1 MSADPL
7 LPAYFI
13 LGSDRPKVRRAV
25 ARLRGRFPAESVEH
39 LTADAVSG
47 ADAVAVC
54 NAIGLFGDDGARLVL
69 VEGVERWVGED
80 VEEVVGYLASPVETN
95 VLALVAEGAPRT
107 TALADA
113 VGSAGKVLRYDAPK
127 PRDLP
132 GWVRAEFERR
142 GSPVDADTAR
152 ALVEIVGDDVTELA
166 SEIDKVVDVVGRRAR
181 SGDGRSRASQ
191 SARGTRSCGRSR
203 TRGARATSPG
213 VLAACEAI
221 LEGRGKEPFAVASAL
236 ASSVG
241 RVRAAQAMAEEGLG
255 AAEVAKRLRIKD
267 YPARKA
273 LGHAKNFTRD
283 ELDTAIVRLAELD
296 AALKGASRLG
306 AELQLERA
314 LLELDGDA
322 SPGGGSP
329 RDADELG
336 LKPARRDAR
345 PATSCAPPCSDGARR
360 AQRPGRA
367 SGRAPRARRR
377 SGRRRR
383 LRPRSRAA
391 CRASSRS
398 SASGGSRPAGGPH
411 SGRDAPVA

>member
-1 MSADPL
+1 VSAEPL
-7 LPAYFI
+7 LPAYFL

-39 LTADAVSG
+39 LTADAASG
-47 ADAVAVC
+47 ADAVAAC

-69 VEGVERWVGED
+69 IEGVERWVAED
-80 VEEVVGYLASPVETN
+80 VEAVVAYLSAPVETN

-107 TALADA
+107 TTLVEA

-142 GSPVDADTAR
+142 GAPVDVDTAR

-166 SEIDKVVDVVGRRAR
+166 SEIDKIVTWSAGEPIGRREVESLAV
-181 SGDGRSRASQ
+181 SAGDTFVWALTD
-191 SARGTRSCGRSR
+191 AW
-203 TRGARATSPG
+203 GARDVPG
-213 VLAACEAI
+213 VLSACEAV
-221 LEGRGKEPFAVASAL
+221 LESRGKEPFAVASAL

-241 RVRAAQAMAEEGLG
+241 RVRGAQAMAEAGLG

-283 ELDTAIVRLAELD
+283 ELDSAIVRLAELD

-306 AELQLERA
+306 AELQLERT
-314 LLELDGDA
+314 LLELTET
-322 SPGGGSP
+322 
-329 RDADELG
+329 R
-336 LKPARRDAR
+336 R
-345 PATSCAPPCSDGARR
+345 PAAASA
-360 AQRPGRA
+360 GR
-367 SGRAPRARRR
+367 
-377 SGRRRR
+377 
-383 LRPRSRAA
+383 
-391 CRASSRS
+391 
-398 SASGGSRPAGGPH
+398 
-411 SGRDAPVA
+411 

>member
-1 MSADPL
+1 M
-7 LPAYFI
+7 
-13 LGSDRPKVRRAV
+13 RRAV

-80 VEEVVGYLASPVETN
+80 VDEVVAYLASPVETN

-166 SEIDKVVDVVGRRAR
+166 SEIDKVVTWSAGDPIGRREVEGLAV
-181 SGDGRSRASQ
+181 SAGDTFVWALTD
-191 SARGTRSCGRSR
+191 AW
-203 TRGARATSPG
+203 GARDVPG

-283 ELDTAIVRLAELD
+283 ELDSAIVRLAELD

-314 LLELDGDA
+314 LLELTET
-322 SPGGGSP
+322 
-329 RDADELG
+329 R
-336 LKPARRDAR
+336 R
-345 PATSCAPPCSDGARR
+345 PA
-360 AQRPGRA
+360 
-367 SGRAPRARRR
+367 
-377 SGRRRR
+377 
-383 LRPRSRAA
+383 AA
-391 CRASSRS
+391 
-398 SASGGSRPAGGPH
+398 PAG
-411 SGRDAPVA
+411 R

>member
-1 MSADPL
+1 MSPDPL
-7 LPAYFI
+7 LPAYFL

-25 ARLRGRFPAESVEH
+25 ARLRGRFPVESVEH
-39 LTADAVSG
+39 LSADTVSG
-47 ADAVAVC
+47 ADAVAAC
-54 NAIGLFGDDGARLVL
+54 NAIGLFGDEGARLVL
-69 VEGVERWVGED
+69 VEGVERWVAED
-80 VEEVVGYLASPVETN
+80 VEEVVAYLATPVETN

-107 TALADA
+107 TALVDA

-166 SEIDKVVDVVGRRAR
+166 SEIDKVVTWSAGDPIGRREVEGLAV
-181 SGDGRSRASQ
+181 SAGDTFVWALTD
-191 SARGTRSCGRSR
+191 AW
-203 TRGARATSPG
+203 GARDVPG

-221 LEGRGKEPFAVASAL
+221 LEGRGKEPFAVSSAL

-255 AAEVAKRLRIKD
+255 ATEVAKRLRIKD

-283 ELDTAIVRLAELD
+283 ELDTAIVRLADLD

-306 AELQLERA
+306 AELQLERT
-314 LLELDGDA
+314 LVELTET
-322 SPGGGSP
+322 
-329 RDADELG
+329 R
-336 LKPARRDAR
+336 R
-345 PATSCAPPCSDGARR
+345 PA
-360 AQRPGRA
+360 
-367 SGRAPRARRR
+367 
-377 SGRRRR
+377 
-383 LRPRSRAA
+383 AA
-391 CRASSRS
+391 
-398 SASGGSRPAGGPH
+398 PAG
-411 SGRDAPVA
+411 R